1 MPALYTVHRQKIHAK
16 DDKSNLEHC
25 EKVLPFAKLDAN
37 DPVRTN
43 RVGINVTPSEKILC
57 PRRGKHPSR
66 HNEDVKQ
73 GAISYFNRHNF

>member
-1 MPALYTVHRQKIHAK
+1 MNDLRKEFVLHAASAENVHI
-16 DDKSNLEHC
+16 L
-25 EKVLPFAKLDAN
+25 
-37 DPVRTN
+37 N

>member
-1 MPALYTVHRQKIHAK
+1 MVVCIEHLRFKKGVCAACGNCKKCTPPESC
-16 DDKSNLEHC
+16 SNKENHI
-25 EKVLPFAKLDAN
+25 
-37 DPVRTN
+37 
-43 RVGINVTPSEKILC
+43 VGFQGIQRNVTPCEKILC